1 MLVGKLPLVLWKE
14 GDDGGGGGNGD
25 PPDLGWRANLPEDL
39 QNNETLATFKD
50 ESEMINMPVTVA
62 KSYVHARSLIG
73 ADTIKIPKTDEEWS
87 DVYNKLGRPENP
99 ELYVLQ
105 TPENVPEQLKETVGK
120 DTEWF
125 RAAAHELGLSDNQA
139 THLFQKFVGHMSDK
153 FGQQITLADQKKVDT
168 EIQLRTEYGSTY
180 DGKNVLGDRALE
192 SLGGGA
198 IQKMWNE
205 LKLDAHPEFMRL
217 KFKIGEVLAEDLG
230 LDKTTGK
237 TLVSPDSLQDQIKTL
252 MESKPYF
259 DATHPEHQATVT
271 KVQSL
276 MKQLHGVKPIP
287 STISTGSL
295 PA

>member
-1 MLVGKLPLVLWKE
+1 MLVGKLPLVLWRE
-14 GDDGGGGGNGD
+14 GDDDGGGGNGD
-25 PPDLGWRANLPEDL
+25 SSDLGWRANLPEDL
-39 QNNETLATFKD
+39 QSNETLATFKD
-50 ESEMINMPVTVA
+50 ESEMIKMPVTVA
-62 KSYVHARSLIG
+62 KSYVHARSMIG

-87 DVYNKLGRPENP
+87 DVYNKLGRPESP

-105 TPENVPEQLKETVGK
+105 TPENVPEQLKTTVGQ
-120 DTEWF
+120 DAEWF

-139 THLFQKFVGHMSDK
+139 THLFQKFVGHMSEK
-153 FGQQITLADQKKVDT
+153 FEQQTTLADQKKVDT

-180 DGKNVLGDRALE
+180 DGKNILGDRALE
-192 SLGGGA
+192 SLGGSG

-205 LKLDAHPEFMRL
+205 LKLDAHPEFVRL

-237 TLVSPDSLQDQIKTL
+237 ILVSPDSLQDQIKTC

-259 DATHPEHQATVT
+259 DATHPEHQATVA
-271 KVQSL
+271 KVQNL